1 MKHKKL
7 FEHEL
12 NEAAAAAV
20 AERAMRS
27 TLDIDEIDEI
37 EFNWRY
43 SRDGMDTTTRSTVYP
58 DAAIRDRARQILEE
72 WMR

>member
-1 MKHKKL
+1 MKHQKL

-27 TLDIDEIDEI
+27 DQEIDEIDEI
-37 EFNWRY
+37 EFSWHY

-58 DAAIRDRARQILEE
+58 DSAIRERARQILAE
-72 WMR
+72 WMQ